1 MKKRYIYKC
10 KCGKRPMRGTISVNP
25 GIDSQFQSFFDIL
38 DTTWA
43 QDHNQPECVLVS
55 KTITVS
61 Y

>member
-1 MKKRYIYKC
+1 
-10 KCGKRPMRGTISVNP
+10 MRGTISVNP